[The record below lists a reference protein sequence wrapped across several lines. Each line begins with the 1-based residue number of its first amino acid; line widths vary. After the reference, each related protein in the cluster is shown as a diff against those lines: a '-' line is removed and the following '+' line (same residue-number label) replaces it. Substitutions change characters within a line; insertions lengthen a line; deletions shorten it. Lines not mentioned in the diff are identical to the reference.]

1 MSKNYSKHA
10 SLKPDFLV
18 LNFVRNQLHASYLNS
33 PTSLLRGGIYRF
45 LTAKSPLCQG
55 RTASGNP
62 VKKVWRRCQLKLL
75 TSKSL
80 ALLPLR
86 QFFWLF
92 HHHFSGTAEDKKTWG
107 ACSLIEVLLI
117 KQVFFLPLQS
127 LVVWGQG
134 RIAPWSVDSFIRFP
148 VLPGLTLPFVL
159 ILHCFTQ
166 NFGWESCVK
175 SLPAFISHIYQTN
188 LTSCQNKTCLKCANG
203 NHKFSF
209 QWHQWSATLFD
220 TLPFLKPALV
230 VSWVIG

>member
-55 RTASGNP
+55 STASGNP
-62 VKKVWRRCQLKLL
+62 VKKVRRCQLKLL

-92 HHHFSGTAEDKKTWG
+92 HHHFTGTAEIKKVGGLRLDRNSFDKTSF
-107 ACSLIEVLLI
+107 CSYLCKI
-117 KQVFFLPLQS
+117 
-127 LVVWGQG
+127 
-134 RIAPWSVDSFIRFP
+134 
-148 VLPGLTLPFVL
+148 
-159 ILHCFTQ
+159 
-166 NFGWESCVK
+166 
-175 SLPAFISHIYQTN
+175 
-188 LTSCQNKTCLKCANG
+188 
-203 NHKFSF
+203 
-209 QWHQWSATLFD
+209 
-220 TLPFLKPALV
+220 
-230 VSWVIG
+230 